1 MEVHHHSH
9 TPRKKWHHYFWE
21 FLMLF
26 LAVTL
31 GFLVE
36 NQREHYIEH
45 LRARQYALSLI
56 EDLKKDT
63 AEFNILKETY
73 IKNINK
79 IDSFRTILK
88 NQPLAEIPGGSLY
101 YYCEPGLWSF
111 AIIFHDAT
119 IQQLKNSGSLRYFS
133 SELQYKVSE
142 YDRKARELSARQ
154 ENELYFS
161 RTTREMMTGLF
172 DSETILETRGADI
185 ENFKQREIKLI
196 GKDTLLLRKIVNEII
211 LRQASWKFRLAQ
223 IVEPTDSAAIDLLTS
238 IEKEYH
244 VK

>member
-1 MEVHHHSH
+1 MEVHAH
-9 TPRKKWHHYFWE
+9 THTARKKWTYYFWE
-21 FLMLF
+21 FFMLF

-63 AEFNILKETY
+63 IEFNVLKETY
-73 IKNINK
+73 IKNIIK

-88 NQPLAEIPGGSLY
+88 NQPIAKIPGGSLY

-111 AIIFHDAT
+111 AMIFHDAT

-161 RTTREMMTGLF
+161 RITREMMTGLF
-172 DSETILETRGADI
+172 DSETILETRQADV
-185 ENFKQREIKLI
+185 ENFKQKEIKLI

-211 LRQASWKFRLAQ
+211 LRQASWKFRLTQ
-223 IVEPTDSAAIDLLTS
+223 IVEPTNTAAIELLAD
-238 IEKEYH
+238 IKKQYH
-244 VK
+244 LE

>member
-1 MEVHHHSH
+1 MEVHHHAH

-63 AEFNILKETY
+63 AEFNILKGTY

-88 NQPLAEIPGGSLY
+88 NQSLAKIPGGSLY

-185 ENFKQREIKLI
+185 ENFKQKEIKLI

-223 IVEPTDSAAIDLLTS
+223 IVEPTNSAAIDLLTS

-244 VK
+244 FK

>member
-63 AEFNILKETY
+63 AEFNILEETY
-73 IKNINK
+73 TKNINK

-88 NQPLAEIPGGSLY
+88 NQSLAAIPGGSLY
-101 YYCEPGLWSF
+101 YYCEPGIWSS
-111 AIIFHDAT
+111 AMIFHDAT

-161 RTTREMMTGLF
+161 RITREMMTGLF
-172 DSETILETRGADI
+172 DSETILETRQSDI
-185 ENFKQREIKLI
+185 ESFKQKEIKLI
-196 GKDTLLLRKIVNEII
+196 AKDTLLLRKIVNEII
-211 LRQASWKFRLAQ
+211 LRHASWKFRLAQ
-223 IVEPTDSAAIDLLTS
+223 IVEPTDSAAIELLTS